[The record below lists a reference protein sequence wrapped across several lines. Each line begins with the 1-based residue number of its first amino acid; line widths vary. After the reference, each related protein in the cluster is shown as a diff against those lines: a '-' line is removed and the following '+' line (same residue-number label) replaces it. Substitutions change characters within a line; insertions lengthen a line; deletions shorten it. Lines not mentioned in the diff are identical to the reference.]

1 MTSASLNSLRMFCLW
16 ITCCWPEHN
25 PSVYHSTSVGRK
37 PRGDWLPSPDV
48 GEDPSKEE
56 LLDRT
61 LLPLSFLLHYL
72 CCREKKGEVRETAQ
86 RSQDV
91 LLHLSGDAG
100 EWLTENI
107 WWSETITFF
116 FLFHISSWKYQGFTL
131 LNMVKAMVKWHL
143 RAIWI
148 QGKNKET
155 LSLKLVIV
163 QGKSGDKNL
172 LACLWK
178 LCYNGANGVIPI
190 IGKSAAQSTFFDAG
204 YRLNLIILVFF
215 FVI

>member
-1 MTSASLNSLRMFCLW
+1 
-16 ITCCWPEHN
+16 
-25 PSVYHSTSVGRK
+25 
-37 PRGDWLPSPDV
+37 
-48 GEDPSKEE
+48 
-56 LLDRT
+56 
-61 LLPLSFLLHYL
+61 
-72 CCREKKGEVRETAQ
+72 
-86 RSQDV
+86 
-91 LLHLSGDAG
+91 
-100 EWLTENI
+100 
-107 WWSETITFF
+107 
-116 FLFHISSWKYQGFTL
+116 
-131 LNMVKAMVKWHL
+131 MVKWHL